1 MSASI
6 SESVLIDLGERDRA
20 VEWPRPA
27 RRRVPR
33 LTAAIALVAV
43 TILIPTSSQRAR
55 PVIAPALWRAP
66 GADHFVV
73 DKDRVYLINRPGDGT
88 GDGYDGV
95 TALSARTGATLW
107 RLRWQHPVTD
117 VAVLSGGI
125 LAVSTHPEL
134 IGEPVTALARP
145 TVHVVDADGGLLAEF
160 PGVVDAVV
168 PGTEILVVGRAPFN
182 LVGHVCENTG
192 DCIDLAGVRAR
203 TGLEVWRLPA
213 SRDTEPIW
221 GWRSTTAQDV
231 TLGVVDSRGHLILY
245 DVVSGRAI
253 RDVPIPNWE
262 AGFTPAEAVSNQRV
276 MLMGGM
282 VLTFTRDI
290 DDVGMVRSATMAA
303 ANLQTGQVW
312 KRSIPVPGGLGT
324 NDIFHLVECGRW
336 VCLWE
341 ETQTTIFDPATGD
354 AVGRLPERLGYE
366 VVVDDFF
373 ARGQR

>member
-66 GADHFVV
+66 GTDNFVV

-134 IGEPVTALARP
+134 IGEPVTAPEP

-160 PGVVDAVV
+160 PGVVM
-168 PGTEILVVGRAPFN
+168 RS
-182 LVGHVCENTG
+182 C
-192 DCIDLAGVRAR
+192 RAR
-203 TGLEVWRLPA
+203 TSWLSCER
-213 SRDTEPIW
+213 
-221 GWRSTTAQDV
+221 
-231 TLGVVDSRGHLILY
+231 H
-245 DVVSGRAI
+245 
-253 RDVPIPNWE
+253 
-262 AGFTPAEAVSNQRV
+262 
-276 MLMGGM
+276 
-282 VLTFTRDI
+282 
-290 DDVGMVRSATMAA
+290 
-303 ANLQTGQVW
+303 
-312 KRSIPVPGGLGT
+312 SI
-324 NDIFHLVECGRW
+324 CGR
-336 VCLWE
+336 
-341 ETQTTIFDPATGD
+341 
-354 AVGRLPERLGYE
+354 RLREHVRLHRSRRSQSPHR
-366 VVVDDFF
+366 
-373 ARGQR
+373 ARGLAIAG